1 MLQLNQLAKLKKDRK
16 RVGRGGS
23 RGGTSGRGHKG
34 QKARSGG
41 SVSAAFEGGQM
52 PLSRRLPKRGF
63 SNSLFAKKINI
74 ISLGQLD
81 SLANESDVITLAYLA
96 EKRLLKQG
104 YSIKIL
110 ASGELTKKITI
121 EAHACSKNAVEA
133 ITKLGGEVKIIQE
146 K

>member
-1 MLQLNQLAKLKKDRK
+1 MLQLNDLKKLKKDRK

-41 SVSAAFEGGQM
+41 SISASFEGGQM

-63 SNSLFAKKINI
+63 SNALFRKKYSIVTLQQIEN
-74 ISLGQLD
+74 
-81 SLANESDVITLAYLA
+81 LAESQEVITLAYLA
-96 EKRLLKQG
+96 EKRMVKQG
-104 YSIKIL
+104 YSVKIL
-110 ASGELTKKITI
+110 ATGELQKKVVI
-121 EAHACSKNAVEA
+121 EAHACSKNAQE
-133 ITKLGGEVKIIQE
+133 IIQKLGGEVKLIQE